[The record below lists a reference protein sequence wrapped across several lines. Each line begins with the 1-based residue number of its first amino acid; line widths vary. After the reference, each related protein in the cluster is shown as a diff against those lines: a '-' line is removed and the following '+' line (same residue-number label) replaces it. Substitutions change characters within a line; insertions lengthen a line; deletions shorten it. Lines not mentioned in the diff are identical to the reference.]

1 MLGGGAFGCF
11 DRTRTRTLYGHFA
24 LMRDCSGCAAKLL
37 CAAPPLPPIL
47 RYGLQIHGRAAA
59 LHPAELGLLFGHN
72 LVAVDPIEVAGSGP
86 KNASAARFIAEELP
100 GARNHRCFMS
110 GAKRGD
116 QSCAQSWRTG
126 HFGEIGSGHFFGII
140 VPSLTFLPQNQV
152 ESGL

>member
-1 MLGGGAFGCF
+1 M
-11 DRTRTRTLYGHFA
+11 
-24 LMRDCSGCAAKLL
+24 
-37 CAAPPLPPIL
+37 
-47 RYGLQIHGRAAA
+47 
-59 LHPAELGLLFGHN
+59 
-72 LVAVDPIEVAGSGP
+72 AVDPIEVAGSGP